1 MYQYS
6 INTIVLLYAVIV
18 LHQQH
23 SNACQMLGLAGSPQY
38 SEQSAEL
45 IWSTAL
51 NYWALIEG
59 AARVR
64 RDTGKDC

>member
-1 MYQYS
+1 MFVRGIAAFRTLILLSPSDVEYS
-6 INTIVLLYAVIV
+6 R
-18 LHQQH
+18 
-23 SNACQMLGLAGSPQY
+23 SSPQY